1 MIDALY
7 QQAILDLARAA
18 DGAGRLAEP
27 HASATVDNPVCGD
40 RVTIDVRL
48 EDGTVAALGHHVR
61 GCLLCEAT
69 AAVLGRRAVGEAP
82 GRLREI
88 HAGFDRMIRDDGSAP
103 DAWPELESFA
113 PVRGAKSRHECVLLP
128 FAALAAALEGAQAAA
143 PDADA
148 ADADAADAAAGGAGV
163 TEPGSR

>member
-7 QQAILDLARAA
+7 QQAIRDLARAA

-48 EDGTVAALGHHVR
+48 QDGAVAALGHHVR
-61 GCLLCEAT
+61 GCLLCQAT

-82 GRLREI
+82 GRLQDV
-88 HAGFDRMIRDDGSAP
+88 HAAFDRMIRDVGSAP
-103 DAWPELESFA
+103 DAWPELASFV

-128 FAALAAALEGAQAAA
+128 FAALAEALEKALAEAAKDL
-143 PDADA
+143 PS
-148 ADADAADAAAGGAGV
+148 GSGGV